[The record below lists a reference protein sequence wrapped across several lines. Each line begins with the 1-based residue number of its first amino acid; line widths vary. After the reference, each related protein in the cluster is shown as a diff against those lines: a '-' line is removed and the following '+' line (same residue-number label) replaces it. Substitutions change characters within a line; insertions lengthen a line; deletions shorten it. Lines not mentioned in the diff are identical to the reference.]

1 MTEKIHSERN
11 GLQEK
16 KEAYRRIVSSQRMLT
31 GAIPAT

>member
-11 GLQEK
+11 GLQK